1 MLLLIGTEEIEL
13 MRIKI
18 VSNLK
23 RTKFLS
29 SMKFGIKRLE
39 TLEVEPGRRLKWNR
53 GYGVCRE
60 EDLLYVWST
69 QDIYF
74 FSLNKLT
81 SRGRYQGITRK

>member
-1 MLLLIGTEEIEL
+1 M
-13 MRIKI
+13 MRVKI

-39 TLEVEPGRRLKWNR
+39 AVEVEPSRRLKWNR
-53 GYGVCRE
+53 GYGRCIE
-60 EDLLYVWST
+60 QDLLYVWSA

-74 FSLNKLT
+74 FSLSKLT
-81 SRGRYQGITRK
+81 SRGRYQNITKK